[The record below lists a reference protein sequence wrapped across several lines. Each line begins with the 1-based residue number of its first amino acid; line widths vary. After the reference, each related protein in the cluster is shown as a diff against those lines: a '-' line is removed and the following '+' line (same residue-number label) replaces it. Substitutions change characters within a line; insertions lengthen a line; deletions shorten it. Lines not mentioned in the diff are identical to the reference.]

1 MADVQAL
8 FEKFHHNIRTYYEI
22 NDTLREKKDII
33 VRRVKAHLA
42 KNGRPT
48 CQEYLQG
55 SYKMKVGICALEGAE
70 FDIDVGLR
78 FSFDDA
84 KYTATEVRKWVFEA
98 VDGHTEDVDQKGPCV
113 RVTYKDGYHV
123 DLVTY
128 AWWDDALRN
137 EQHRLAHRDD
147 GWKPADPPKLV
158 QWVKDARSPF
168 ADTKDSATQTDQF
181 RRVVRYL
188 KRWNDL
194 AIRGESPDKP
204 SGLALVLVAKK
215 HLPVP
220 ERTWAGVPDDRRA
233 VQRIADAAANTIGR
247 ISANK
252 PTHEYEDMFGRLSNA
267 AMTRLKDRFGKLRDA
282 VVDAGNASDPKVAC
296 KRLREVFGDDF
307 PCPDEPKRDGETA
320 LRTKAPAVVPSSS
333 SAA

>member
-8 FEKFHHNIRTYYEI
+8 FEQFHQNIRTYYEI
-22 NDTLREKKDII
+22 NETLREKKDII

-42 KNGRPT
+42 KNRRPT

-55 SYKMKVGICALEGAE
+55 SYKMKVGICALDGAE

-78 FSFDDA
+78 FSFDEA
-84 KYTATEVRKWVFEA
+84 KYSASEVRDWVFEA
-98 VDGHTEDVDQKGPCV
+98 VDGHTEDVDAKGPCI

-123 DLVTY
+123 DLVSY
-128 AWWDDALRN
+128 AWWDDALGI

-147 GWKPADPPKLV
+147 GWRPADPPKLV
-158 QWVKDARSPF
+158 QWVLDARAPF
-168 ADTKDSATQTDQF
+168 ADTKDTATQTDQF

-188 KRWNDL
+188 KRWNDH

-204 SGLALVLVAKK
+204 SGLALVLLVKE
-215 HLPVP
+215 HLSTPAL
-220 ERTWAGVPDDRRA
+220 TWAGAADDRLA
-233 VQRIADAAANTIGR
+233 VEHVARSAADTVGR
-247 ISANK
+247 ISACK
-252 PTHEYEDMFGRLSNA
+252 PTPEYEDMYGRLSNA
-267 AMTRLKDRFGKLRDA
+267 AMTKLKERFGKLRDA
-282 VVDAGNASDPKVAC
+282 VVDAGNATDPKVAC

-307 PCPDEPKRDGETA
+307 PCPDAEKRDTETA
-320 LRTKAPAVVPSSS
+320 MRTSAPAVVPSSS